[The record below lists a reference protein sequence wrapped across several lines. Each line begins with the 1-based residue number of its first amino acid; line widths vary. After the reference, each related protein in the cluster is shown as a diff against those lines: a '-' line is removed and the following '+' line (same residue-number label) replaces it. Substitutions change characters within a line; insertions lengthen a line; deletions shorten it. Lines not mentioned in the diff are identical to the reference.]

1 MRSIA
6 LAMATFLVFVAATVA
21 PARAAGPAD
30 VEIEEAP
37 SDEGGADDI
46 MSGPKKREPAAP
58 EIQYGAK
65 GFYGIVAGT
74 YGIEDLHDLTRDVED
89 NFKGRTCG
97 PSNARCTAEYDNA
110 LGFNLR
116 IGDRWHPNLA
126 TEVEFEWLDGF
137 DAKEP
142 DNINDPPNSPL
153 NADGGVGEMWSF
165 TVNQKAFLTTGKFQP
180 FIFLGLGALGAIDSQ
195 ARDPNEPD
203 GVANQGGTQ
212 GVGFGFKAGAGFSYY
227 FNEHFGLNTDF
238 AYNVGTGSVND
249 LRFTSFSWGF
259 ILHP

>member
-58 EIQYGAK
+58 EIKYGAE

-74 YGIEDLHDLTRDVED
+74 YGIEDFHDLTRDVED

-126 TEVEFEWLDGF
+126 TEVEFED
-137 DAKEP
+137 
-142 DNINDPPNSPL
+142 
-153 NADGGVGEMWSF
+153 
-165 TVNQKAFLTTGKFQP
+165 
-180 FIFLGLGALGAIDSQ
+180 
-195 ARDPNEPD
+195 
-203 GVANQGGTQ
+203 
-212 GVGFGFKAGAGFSYY
+212 
-227 FNEHFGLNTDF
+227 
-238 AYNVGTGSVND
+238 
-249 LRFTSFSWGF
+249 
-259 ILHP
+259 